1 MHQDHDKIQQ
11 AARDADNADS
21 NGRREPRFATFDED
35 EDFEEPERDTDYATH
50 YSDDED
56 LDEDFRLQEDVEEYL
71 EDPDEDD
78 LPHRQSD
85 RGPDIETPAYAG
97 RESAYSTERDFP
109 DEEEDE
115 WQEEPVHAELDD
127 APTQQWPLGLFIVGA
142 VAILL
147 LFAGGYGVIKQRA
160 AMEEEIRQ
168 LQASLATAVGPEE
181 IALSRTE
188 IIELENR
195 NSDLQAR
202 LDSLTLENSRLTDT
216 VKDLQSQLQV
226 RQDAVVKKAE
236 AKPATPAPPPVKSE
250 PVRPPAPKPAAQ
262 RQRPGPPPPQAGSSI
277 SAPTLNWI
285 PPRAGPRG
293 SNPLLGAW
301 RWSPDR
307 KMARRFTG
315 CAWWSWIIATRPRVS
330 LASWNRNIS
339 CPGSGWASS
348 RGHRI
353 TLQSWQGLA
362 LLLMFLSRQMRG
374 LWL

>member
-78 LPHRQSD
+78 LPRQHSD

-250 PVRPPAPKPAAQ
+250 PVRPPAPKPAAKA
-262 RQRPGPPPPQAGSSI
+262 PAATAAGSAAATGWFVNFGSYTQLDTAESWAARLKPPSGSVAVVTGSKDGKTFYRVRVVELDNRDQAESI
-277 SAPTLNWI
+277 
-285 PPRAGPRG
+285 
-293 SNPLLGAW
+293 
-301 RWSPDR
+301 
-307 KMARRFTG
+307 ARQ
-315 CAWWSWIIATRPRVS
+315 
-330 LASWNRNIS
+330 LEQE
-339 CPGSGWASS
+339 
-348 RGHRI
+348 H
-353 TLQSWQGLA
+353 Q
-362 LLLMFLSRQMRG
+362 LSR
-374 LWL
+374 LWVGKQ